1 MARRRSFFVPR
12 AVFGVSFGGVVPA
25 CVALGI
31 QACNSGGPV
40 LGVAAVAY
48 CCFEA
53 SVPEGGDASEAST
66 DAENDSATDSATDAP
81 DDGSNDGSN
90 DGATE

>member
-1 MARRRSFFVPR
+1 MGLKKRTYFVPR

-31 QACNSGGPV
+31 QACSSTTPPM
-40 LGVAAVAY
+40 GVAAVAY

-53 SVPEGGDASEAST
+53 GTNDGDASDATPEASDAET
-66 DAENDSATDSATDAP
+66 DA
-81 DDGSNDGSN
+81 SNDVTSDATG
-90 DGATE
+90 DGGDQ

>member
-1 MARRRSFFVPR
+1 MGLKKRTYFVPR
-12 AVFGVSFGGVVPA
+12 AVFGASFGGVVPA

-31 QACNSGGPV
+31 QACSNSTPP

-53 SVPEGGDASEAST
+53 GTNDGDASDATEDTT
-66 DAENDSATDSATDAP
+66 DATEDAANDVASDAP
-81 DDGSNDGSN
+81 G
-90 DGATE
+90 DGADQ

>member
-1 MARRRSFFVPR
+1 MGLKKRTYFVPR

-31 QACNSGGPV
+31 QACSNTPPM
-40 LGVAAVAY
+40 GVAAVAY

-53 SVPEGGDASEAST
+53 GTNDGDASDATPEAS
-66 DAENDSATDSATDAP
+66 DAQTDAP
-81 DDGSNDGSN
+81 EDVVADAPG
-90 DGATE
+90 DGADQ